1 MTEIKKKHLAQKV
14 TIEKLEEFRE
24 LKEKYGIK
32 PSRLM
37 ELLIDIAYNMPKA
50 EFMKLWQKYQTK

>member
-14 TIEKLEEFRE
+14 TIEKLEEFRK